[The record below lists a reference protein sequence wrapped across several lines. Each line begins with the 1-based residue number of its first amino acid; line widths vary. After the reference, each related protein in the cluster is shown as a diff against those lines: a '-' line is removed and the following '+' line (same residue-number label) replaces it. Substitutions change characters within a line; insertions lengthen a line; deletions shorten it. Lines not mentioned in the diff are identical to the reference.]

1 MRAVLNFI
9 VKPLNNSRYNNEV
22 EVDGK
27 KLIVN
32 TDNFEHKFVNREAE
46 VLAIPT
52 VGDTDIQV
60 GDTVIV
66 HHNVFRRW
74 KDIRGKEQ
82 NSKSYYKDD
91 TYFVFDDQIF
101 LYKNKDTWKAN
112 ESFCFVQPIESNDMF
127 SEDKERPLVGIMK
140 YPDKYLIK
148 AGIKAGD
155 LVGFKPNTEYEFI
168 IENQKLY
175 RIFSHSITVKY
186 EYQGD
191 EKEYNP
197 RWTESS
203 R

>member
-1 MRAVLNFI
+1 VRGVLNFI
-9 VKPLNNSRYNNEV
+9 IKPLNNSRYNNEV
-22 EVDGK
+22 KVGDK

-32 TDNFEHKFVNREAE
+32 SDNFQHQFVNREAK
-46 VLAIPT
+46 VLAIPSAS
-52 VGDTDIQV
+52 DTYIQV

-66 HHNVFRRW
+66 HHNIFRRW

-91 TYFVFDDQIF
+91 MYFVFDDQIF

-112 ESFCFVQPIESNDMF
+112 EGFCFVQPIKSNDIF
-127 SEDKERPLVGIMK
+127 SEDKERPLIGIMK
-140 YPDKYLIK
+140 YPDEYLIK

-168 IENQKLY
+168 IDNQKLY
-175 RIFSHSITVKY
+175 RIFSNSITVKY

-191 EKEYNP
+191 EKKYNP
-197 RWTESS
+197 SWTQSS
-203 R
+203 